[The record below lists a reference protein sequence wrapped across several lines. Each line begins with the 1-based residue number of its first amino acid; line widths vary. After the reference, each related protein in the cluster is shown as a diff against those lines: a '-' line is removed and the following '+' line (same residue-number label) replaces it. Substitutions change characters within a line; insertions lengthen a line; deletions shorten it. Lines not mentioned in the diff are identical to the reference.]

1 MVDQTLVARTTAY
14 SLRDR
19 AVGLLLL
26 MRPKQWI
33 KNLFVFMPLIFARQ
47 FLDPVAVGNAFAGF
61 ALFCIAASA
70 TYVVNDIRDREADRL
85 HPTKSL
91 KRPIAAGKVS
101 LRAAFVLLAVL
112 YAVLL
117 AGLATHPAV
126 VGVIA
131 GYIALNLA
139 YSFYLKHQPVLDI
152 FTIALGF
159 VLRVIAGA
167 VAIDNPLSSWMFI
180 TTLCLALYLAAV
192 KRRQEYRGS
201 GSETR
206 AVLGKYSLPLIDRY
220 AEMAAVCAIVFY
232 SMFVLSDQQ
241 RHMTL
246 TIPFVLFGLFR
257 YWYVV
262 EVKEEGESPTDALVG
277 DWQLVASVASWA
289 ALCLWALWPSSAPA
303 LPF

>member
-1 MVDQTLVARTTAY
+1 MVDQ
-14 SLRDR
+14 SLALPRVGFSTRDR
-19 AVGLLLL
+19 TLGLLLL

-33 KNLFVFMPLIFARQ
+33 KNLFVFMPLIFARE
-47 FLDPVAVGNAFAGF
+47 FLDPIAVGNAFAAL
-61 ALFCIAASA
+61 ALFCVASSA
-70 TYVVNDIRDREADRL
+70 TYIINDVRDREADRL

-91 KRPIAAGKVS
+91 KRPIASGRVS
-101 LRAAFVLLAVL
+101 VRAALGLLGVL
-112 YAVLL
+112 YAILAVGLVL
-117 AGLATHPAV
+117 HPAV

-131 GYIALNLA
+131 GYLALNVA
-139 YSFYLKHQPVLDI
+139 YTFYLKHQPVLDI

-167 VAIDNPLSSWMFI
+167 VAIASPLSAWMFI
-180 TTLCLALYLAAV
+180 TTLCLALYLAAI
-192 KRRQEYRGS
+192 KRRQEYRGT

-206 AVLGKYSLPLIDRY
+206 AVLGRYSLSLIDRY
-220 AEMAAVCAIVFY
+220 AEMSAVGAIVFY
-232 SMFVLSDQQ
+232 SMFVVSTPH

-262 EVKEEGESPTDALVG
+262 EVKEGGESPTDALVG
-277 DWQLVASVASWA
+277 DWQLVASVGAWA
-289 ALCLWALWPSSAPA
+289 ALCLWALWPTPALA

>member
-1 MVDQTLVARTTAY
+1 MSDQTIAVRGVEYAT
-14 SLRDR
+14 RDR
-19 AVGLLLL
+19 AIGLVLL

-33 KNLFVFMPLIFARQ
+33 KNLFVFMPLLFARQ
-47 FLDPVAVGNAFAGF
+47 FLNPVALADAIAAF
-61 ALFCIAASA
+61 ALFCVASSA
-70 TYVVNDIRDREADRL
+70 TYIVNDIRDREADRL
-85 HPTKSL
+85 HPTKSN
-91 KRPIAAGKVS
+91 KRPIASGRVTVRAS
-101 LRAAFVLLAVL
+101 LALLGVL

-117 AGLATHPAV
+117 VGLFLHPAV
-126 VGVIA
+126 LAVIA
-131 GYIALNLA
+131 GYLLLNVA

-167 VAIDNPLSSWMFI
+167 VAINTALSSWMFI

-201 GSETR
+201 GSGTR
-206 AVLGKYSLPLIDRY
+206 AVLGSYSLPLIDRY
-220 AEMAAVCAIVFY
+220 AEMAAIGAVIFY
-232 SMFVLSDQQ
+232 SLFVVSVPH

-262 EVKEEGESPTDALVG
+262 EVKEGGESPTDALVG
-277 DWQLVASVASWA
+277 DWQLVASVAAWA
-289 ALCLWALWPSSAPA
+289 TICIWALWPTPIFA

>member
-1 MVDQTLVARTTAY
+1 MADQSIVVPSGTV
-14 SLRDR
+14 SSRDR
-19 AVGLLLL
+19 ALGLLLL

-33 KNLFVFMPLIFARQ
+33 KNLFAFMPLIFARQ
-47 FLDPVAVGNAFAGF
+47 FLDPVAVGNAFAAF
-61 ALFCIAASA
+61 ALFCVASSA
-70 TYVVNDIRDREADRL
+70 TYIVNDIRDREADRL

-91 KRPIAAGKVS
+91 KRPIASGRVTVP
-101 LRAAFVLLAVL
+101 AALVLLVAL
-112 YAVLL
+112 YVVLL
-117 AGLATHPAV
+117 VGLVLHPAV

-131 GYIALNLA
+131 GYLALNVG

-167 VAIDNPLSSWMFI
+167 VAIGSPLSSWMFI
-180 TTLCLALYLAAV
+180 TTLCLALYLAAI

-206 AVLGKYSLPLIDRY
+206 AVLGRYSLPLIDRY
-220 AEMAAVCAIVFY
+220 AEMAAIGAIVFY
-232 SMFVLSDQQ
+232 SMFVVSVPH

-262 EVKEEGESPTDALVG
+262 EVKDGGESPTDALVS
-277 DWQLVASVASWA
+277 DWQLVTSLAAWA
-289 ALCLWALWPSSAPA
+289 ALCIWALWPAAPVP